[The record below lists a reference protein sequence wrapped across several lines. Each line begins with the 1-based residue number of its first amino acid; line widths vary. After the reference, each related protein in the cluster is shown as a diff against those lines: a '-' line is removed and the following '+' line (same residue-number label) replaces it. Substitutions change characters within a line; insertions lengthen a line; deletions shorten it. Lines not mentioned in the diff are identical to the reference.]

1 MKLWELWLSRK
12 PFVSCSFGS
21 ENQIVISDANWE
33 YAMRKYGFRE
43 FMMPEGYEKYG
54 IMKDNSRILELAFN
68 QFLYER
74 KQGIDKVVDAFFI
87 TYNPIENTD
96 RYEEIT
102 DTTSNT
108 GQDENTKISKSK
120 TVNSNVGNTQEAP
133 DVITTEVDNKSV
145 YGYNEVDT
153 ATPTEKNETTGTEKG
168 TRVTDVASNG
178 EITDNSEDT
187 EIAKKGT
194 VTTMTHS
201 NHTHGNIGV
210 TTNAQ
215 MLEGELEIRKR
226 NLIDSIF
233 YDFFQSCSYVGW

>member
-1 MKLWELWLSRK
+1 MKLWELWLCRK
-12 PFVSCSFGS
+12 PFKSYTFGS
-21 ENQIVISDANWE
+21 EQQIGITDENWDYVI
-33 YAMRKYGFRE
+33 RKYGFRE

-54 IMKDNSRILELAFN
+54 IVKDNSRILELAFN

-74 KQGIDKVVDAFFI
+74 KQGIDKVVDAFFM

-102 DTTSNT
+102 DTTVNS
-108 GQDENTKISKSK
+108 GQDENTKISTSK
-120 TVNSNVGNTQEAP
+120 TVNSNVANTQEVP
-133 DVITTEVDNKSV
+133 DVIRTETNNKSV

-153 ATPTEKNETTGTEKG
+153 ATPTEKNETSGTEKG
-168 TRVTDVASNG
+168 TRVTDVVSDG
-178 EITDNSEDT
+178 EISDNSEDT
-187 EIAKKGT
+187 EINKKGT
-194 VTTMTHS
+194 TTTMTHS

-215 MLEGELEIRKR
+215 MLDGEFEIRKR

>member
-12 PFVSCSFGS
+12 PFVSYSFGS
-21 ENQIVISDANWE
+21 ENQIVISNVNWE
-33 YAMRKYGFRE
+33 CAMRKYGFRE

-54 IMKDNSRILELAFN
+54 WTTNTSILENAFN

-74 KQGIDKVVDAFFI
+74 KQGIDKVVDAFFMA
-87 TYNPIENTD
+87 YNPIENTD

-102 DTTSNT
+102 DTTTNS
-108 GQDENTKISKSK
+108 GQDENTKISTSK
-120 TVNSNVGNTQEAP
+120 TVNTSVGNTHETP
-133 DVITTEVDNKSV
+133 DVIRTETNNKSV

-153 ATPTEKNETTGTEKG
+153 ATPTEKNETSGTEKG
-168 TRVTDVASNG
+168 NRVTDVTSDS
-178 EITDNSEDT
+178 EITDTSEDR
-187 EIAKKGT
+187 EIDKKGT
-194 VTTMTHS
+194 TTTMTHS

-215 MLEGELEIRKR
+215 MLDGEFEIRKR

-233 YDFFQSCSYVGW
+233 YDFFRTCSYVGW